1 MDSELAEPKMDQPV
15 TKSKRSRHIVWVTV
29 MTALLGV
36 VVLVWT
42 GRTNH
47 SPRRTVAASP
57 SPLSPSPLSPSPL
70 SLSPGFED
78 PDAPLRKLL
87 LGTWER
93 EYHGSWIMKIKDAGQ
108 GTLEMRPSGLWATL
122 IGEKVHVILNW
133 SINDGCVELFSV
145 SGEPETA
152 FAAAKLIF
160 GDRRIRKIKELTETR
175 LVLLDEEDDS
185 EAKWTRTT
193 PASE

>member
-1 MDSELAEPKMDQPV
+1 MVSKLAEPKIDQPARN
-15 TKSKRSRHIVWVTV
+15 SKWSHRIVWVTL
-29 MTALLGV
+29 MIALTVV

-57 SPLSPSPLSPSPL
+57 APMTPSSPLAPDL
-70 SLSPGFED
+70 ED
-78 PDAPLRKLL
+78 PNASLKILL
-87 LGTWER
+87 LRTWER
-93 EYHGSWIMKIKDAGQ
+93 EYHGSWIMTLQDDGT
-108 GTLEMRPSGLWATL
+108 GTLLIKPSGLWGIL
-122 IGEKVHVILNW
+122 IGEEVLVNLDW
-133 SINDGCVELFSV
+133 SVNDGRAELFSV

-175 LVLLDEEDDS
+175 LVFIDEEDNS
-185 EAKWTRTT
+185 ETEWTRTDS
-193 PASE
+193 PSQ

>member
-1 MDSELAEPKMDQPV
+1 MVSELAEPKIAQPA
-15 TKSKRSRHIVWVTV
+15 TNSRRPRHIAWVTL
-29 MTALLGV
+29 MTALLVV

-57 SPLSPSPLSPSPL
+57 SPVTPSLPLSTDL
-70 SLSPGFED
+70 ED
-78 PDAPLRKLL
+78 PDASSKQLL

-93 EYHGSWIMKIKDAGQ
+93 EFHGSWIMNVQDGGQ
-108 GTLEMRPSGLWATL
+108 GTLVIKPRGLWGNL
-122 IGEKVHVILNW
+122 IGEKVHVNLNW
-133 SINDGCVELFSV
+133 SVKDGRAELFSV
-145 SGEPETA
+145 SGEPNTA
-152 FAAAKLIF
+152 FAAAKLLF
-160 GDRRIRKIKELTETR
+160 GDRRIRKIKVLTKTR

-185 EAKWTRTT
+185 EANWTRTT